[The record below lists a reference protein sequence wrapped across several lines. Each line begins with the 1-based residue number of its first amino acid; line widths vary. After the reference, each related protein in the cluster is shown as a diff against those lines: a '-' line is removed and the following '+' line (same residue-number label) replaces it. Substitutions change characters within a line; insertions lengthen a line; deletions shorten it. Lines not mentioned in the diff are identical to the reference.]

1 MPIGY
6 TSSSQLQRYEGG
18 MAVTST
24 TDPLLAEHY
33 RTWLGFARLIRY
45 VLAAIVIT
53 LLLLAYF
60 LL

>member
-1 MPIGY
+1 
-6 TSSSQLQRYEGG
+6 
-18 MAVTST
+18 MAISST

-33 RTWLGFARLIRY
+33 RTWLGFTRLLRY

-53 LLLLAYF
+53 LVLLAYF

>member
-1 MPIGY
+1 
-6 TSSSQLQRYEGG
+6 
-18 MAVTST
+18 MAVSST

-33 RTWLGFARLIRY
+33 RTWLGFTRLLRY
-45 VLAAIVIT
+45 VLAVIVIT